1 MRRKKS
7 EVDKNFTA
15 LSQRAG
21 GLIKKK
27 RKRQKMKKP
36 KERDMSEIA
45 WKPHN

>member
-21 GLIKKK
+21 GLRKKK
-27 RKRQKMKKP
+27 KTETAKNEKAKRKGY
-36 KERDMSEIA
+36 E
-45 WKPHN
+45 

>member
-21 GLIKKK
+21 GLRKKK
-27 RKRQKMKKP
+27 NKTETAKNEKAKRKGY
-36 KERDMSEIA
+36 E
-45 WKPHN
+45 